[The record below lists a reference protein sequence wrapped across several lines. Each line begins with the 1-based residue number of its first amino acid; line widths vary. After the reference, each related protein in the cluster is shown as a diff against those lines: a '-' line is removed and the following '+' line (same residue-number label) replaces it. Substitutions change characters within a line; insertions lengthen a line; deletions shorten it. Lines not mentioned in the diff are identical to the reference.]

1 MAMILVFFGM
11 TASGKSTL
19 AHACAVKYNVPHYNT
34 DRVRK
39 ELAGL
44 TATTP
49 RPDAIGCGIYSHE
62 LSAKTYDAL
71 LQRAE
76 TDLLAGETTLVL
88 LDGSYS
94 TLAERER
101 VRMLAGELGVDVRF
115 LYCWCSREE
124 TRRRL
129 QLRAEDPEAV
139 SDGRWEIYLHQ
150 LHAFEQPLAGEID
163 VLRCNTEAK
172 PEDLLAQLVQAG
184 LLPQNAGGSPRD

>member
-1 MAMILVFFGM
+1 MKLHQAMILVFFGM

-19 AHACAVKYNVPHYNT
+19 AQVCAMKYSAPHYNT

-44 TATTP
+44 SVTTP

-62 LSAKTYDAL
+62 LSTKTYDTL

-76 TDLLAGETTLVL
+76 TDLRERKKNLVL

-101 VRMLAGELGVDVRF
+101 VRLLAGRLGVDVHF
-115 LYCWCSREE
+115 LYCWCSEEE

-129 QLRAEDPEAV
+129 QLRAEDPTAV

-150 LHAFEQPLAGEID
+150 LHTFEQPLADEID

-172 PEDLLAQLVQAG
+172 PEELLAQLAQAG
-184 LLPQNAGGSPRD
+184 LLPLNA